1 MRDLRPNAGGAS
13 PDDAFGAILG
23 TARPPKGWGNTVA
36 VHNPRTGTTLVVDI
50 DDARDDR
57 AADALG
63 GAEKRIQDTLHIL
76 NTVRE
81 NRQRET
87 ITIQAARQGIAVT
100 PVTIALAVAAA
111 AVLTTGALWLTPAGD
126 PITPMK
132 TLATVGSSLVAGCGL
147 AVGSMIGVGVLRRQR
162 LTARLHELSDEQ
174 YENAAG
180 GLRRTS
186 PDGKVNVFLA
196 TRNWLP

>member
-1 MRDLRPNAGGAS
+1 MKDLRPSAGGAD
-13 PDDAFGAILG
+13 PDNAFRAILNG
-23 TARPPKGWGNTVA
+23 ARPPKGWGNTVA

-50 DDARDDR
+50 DGARDDR
-57 AADALG
+57 VADALG
-63 GAEKRIQDTLHIL
+63 EAENRIQDTLHIL

-100 PVTIALAVAAA
+100 PVTIALALSAA
-111 AVLTTGALWLTPAGD
+111 AVLASGALWLSPAGD

-132 TLATVGSSLVAGCGL
+132 TLATLGSSLVAGCGL
-147 AVGSMIGVGVLRRQR
+147 AVGGMIGAGVLRRQK
-162 LTARLHELSDEQ
+162 LTAKLHNLSGEQ

-186 PDGKVNVFLA
+186 PDGKVNVYLA